1 MASKPEALTFSDVT
15 NVLSHRIT
23 IASCTD
29 SWGHRIKLTFTPH
42 THCFRTC
49 IEGQIDNVYS
59 LFGTQMAI
67 DRYNELI
74 GAN

>member
-1 MASKPEALTFSDVT
+1 MAKKPEALTFPDVT
-15 NVLSHRIT
+15 NCLTQKIV

-29 SWGHRIKLTFTPH
+29 SWGHKIKLTFTPSTNYLH
-42 THCFRTC
+42 TD
-49 IEGQIDNVYS
+49 ISGQMDGVFS
-59 LFGTQMAI
+59 VFGTQRAI

>member
-1 MASKPEALTFSDVT
+1 MASKPERLEFCEVIDALTQRV
-15 NVLSHRIT
+15 T

-29 SWGHRIKLTFTPH
+29 KFGHKVKLTFTPSTNYLH
-42 THCFRTC
+42 TD
-49 IEGQIDNVYS
+49 IGGQMDGVFS
-59 LFGTQMAI
+59 VFGTQRAI